1 MLFFMKKEN
10 NNKITMEK
18 LEIPLY
24 FNSCG
29 KIFEDRLIFAS
40 AYKENIFDVS
50 DIGKVSMRKKLGFKS
65 VLSLLLPFGLIGI
78 LYLERDLDFIVQAT
92 TVVLTLIFFIVAF
105 VNTEMKYYIIL
116 QLKST
121 KNVKIRISKNNKKD
135 AGKFVE
141 KAQSLIENT
150 EMHQPVNA

>member
-1 MLFFMKKEN
+1 MKKEN

>member
-1 MLFFMKKEN
+1 
-10 NNKITMEK
+10 MEK
-18 LEIPLY
+18 LEVPLY

-65 VLSLLLPFGLIGI
+65 VLSLLLPFGLVGI
-78 LYLERDLDFIVQAT
+78 LYLERDLDFIVQAI

-121 KNVKIRISKNNKKD
+121 KNVKIRISKSNKKD

-141 KAQSLIENT
+141 KAKSVIENA